1 MQAKNHNPKVL
12 MIKYN
17 FVSHQVLGVHIA
29 FEIIL

>member
-17 FVSHQVLGVHIA
+17 FVYHQVLGVHIT
-29 FEIIL
+29 F